1 MDVEFYQKLFFF
13 FFHHWLNGHEFEQTP
28 GIGDGQGS
36 LTCCSPWGRKESD
49 TTEQLT
55 WTDLDDLV
63 DFILQFVNVMYHID
77 WFADTEK
84 SLHPWDKSHLI
95 MVYDF
100 YGITDSWI
108 PPPNNFIRISEGVVQ
123 AFFFQ
128 ASLDDSNI
136 QPKLRTTDTALVSSM
151 LSVQMFVFFFFN

>member
-1 MDVEFYQKLFFF
+1 
-13 FFHHWLNGHEFEQTP
+13 
-28 GIGDGQGS
+28 
-36 LTCCSPWGRKESD
+36 
-49 TTEQLT
+49 
-55 WTDLDDLV
+55 
-63 DFILQFVNVMYHID
+63 
-77 WFADTEK
+77 
-84 SLHPWDKSHLI
+84 

-151 LSVQMFVFFFFN
+151 LSVQMFVFFFFLIKKEVITHFIFLISSCLPAQAPLLHTKFDKVISLHDRSFSRACVTAAFLHLFIQFIHYCLILPLEFQEKEPGSDFCPPLYKQCPT